1 MAGAVTS
8 PDPRGLRGDLVAAAV
23 AAVVTM
29 AAVVWS
35 CGGADILTGRPVKFA
50 GDAVFHAV
58 LAKAALDDPW
68 TWHAHRLGA
77 PYGASLAAFGVV
89 LPVETAI
96 MKIVG
101 LTTADPVAL
110 LNRTWV
116 VLTGLGAA
124 SAYAALRLL
133 GLGRAAA
140 FVGGCLFATAPT
152 TFLRNVTHFNLHT
165 AFVPF
170 PTALATL
177 VASGR
182 VQALSRR
189 SFLAVA
195 AGTAVA
201 GLGYVYW
208 PFIHAI
214 TLGAALGIAWLV
226 GQRTAIP
233 RGLVALA
240 IVAAAGTANL
250 APTLASWARDGRPA
264 TLDYKSPGE
273 ADVFGLRIRD
283 LVMPSSHSIVPPLA
297 ALGRGIERIDWPLP
311 GESRLA
317 KLGLVAT
324 AGFLLTI
331 AVLLGWSPAVAPPL
345 RPVVRGAA
353 SLVLVLLLVA
363 VPGGFGS
370 IFNALVTPQ
379 FRCYNRVV
387 APLAFLSL
395 VAVVACVERLV
406 ERRRPWAAACA
417 WGGLLVAGLV
427 DQNVAFATRAR
438 AGDAAAERARVAA
451 FVATVEA
458 ALPDGAAVCMLPDTP
473 FPLDTGRGSMAPFD
487 HAKPSLFSRHA
498 RWSWPVFGPRHERLR
513 ASLGDPASAG
523 FAARVRGAGYGFVWL
538 DRAAPADE
546 VSAIE
551 AAVTS
556 AGATLV
562 HEDPSG
568 RYRVFDLARVEAAAV
583 GDSP

>member
-1 MAGAVTS
+1 MPGAVTS
-8 PDPRGLRGDLVAAAV
+8 PDSRGLRADLATATAAAIFTM
-23 AAVVTM
+23 AVV
-29 AAVVWS
+29 VWA
-35 CGGADILTGRPVKFA
+35 CGGADILAGRPVKFV
-50 GDAVFHAV
+50 GDAVFHTV
-58 LAKAALDDPW
+58 LAKAALDDSW

-101 LTTADPVAL
+101 LSTADPIAL

-124 SAYAALRLL
+124 SAYASLRLL

-170 PTALATL
+170 PTALAAL
-177 VASGR
+177 VACGR
-182 VQALSRR
+182 VQSLSQRR
-189 SFLAVA
+189 FLAAA
-195 AGTAVA
+195 AGSVAA

-208 PFIHAI
+208 PFFHAI
-214 TLGAALGIAWLV
+214 TLSAALGIAWLV
-226 GQRTAIP
+226 GARGAIP
-233 RGLVALA
+233 RGLACLVIVVAVGA
-240 IVAAAGTANL
+240 ANL

-264 TLDYKSPGE
+264 TLDYKGPGE

-283 LVMPSSHSIVPPLA
+283 LVMPSSLSIVPPLA
-297 ALGRGIERIDWPLP
+297 ALGRTIEEVDWPLP

-324 AGFLLTI
+324 AGFLIAI
-331 AVLLGWSPAVAPPL
+331 AVLLRWQPAVAPPL

-353 SLVLVLLLVA
+353 SLVLVLVLVA

-395 VAVVACVERLV
+395 VAVAACVERLV
-406 ERRRPWAAACA
+406 ERRRPWVAACA
-417 WGGLLVAGLV
+417 WGGLLLVGIV
-427 DQNVAFATRAR
+427 DQNVAAATRAR
-438 AGDAAAERARVAA
+438 ATETAAERARVAS

-458 ALPDGAAVCMLPDTP
+458 ALPDGAAVCMLPFTP
-473 FPLDTGRGSMAPFD
+473 FPLDAGHGSMAPFD
-487 HAKPSLFSRHA
+487 HAKPYLFSRHA
-498 RWSWPVFGPRHERLR
+498 RWSWPMFGRRHERLLE
-513 ASLGDPASAG
+513 AIGDPVSDG
-523 FAARVRGAGYGFVWL
+523 FTARVRGAGYGFVWL
-538 DRAAPADE
+538 DRSAPAEE
-546 VSAIE
+546 VSVIE
-551 AAVTS
+551 AAVTA
-556 AGATLV
+556 AGGLLA
-562 HEDPSG
+562 HDDPSG
-568 RYRVFDLARVEAAAV
+568 RYGVFDLSRVEAAIV
-583 GDSP
+583 GDRP